1 MDLYCGIANKKRN
14 YFKVIPKFV
23 SLDVQLRVGK
33 SKMLRENSSKHFY
46 KVGLS
51 LNLISLRFH

>member
-1 MDLYCGIANKKRN
+1 LLECAERDMDLYCGIANKQRN

-33 SKMLRENSSKHFY
+33 SKMMRENSGK
-46 KVGLS
+46 
-51 LNLISLRFH
+51 